1 MKTFIRM
8 DSQRIC
14 RPARGFGIATAIFFL
29 VILAGLGAALVNLST
44 TQHTVSSLDIQGAR
58 AYQAARAGIEWGL
71 YRQLRANSC
80 VATSSFAVPA
90 SSFTVTVQCTL
101 TTGPGTLQRYQLLA
115 TACNQPAGGVCS
127 AASASNNTDYV
138 QRVLQAEF

>member
-1 MKTFIRM
+1 MKILTHK
-8 DSQRIC
+8 QRIY
-14 RPARGFGIATAIFFL
+14 RPARGFGIVTAVFL
-29 VILAGLGAALVNLST
+29 LVVIAGLGAAIINLT
-44 TQHTVSSLDIQGAR
+44 TVQHTVSAFDIQGAR

-80 VATSSFAVPA
+80 LATRSFAVPA
-90 SSFTVTVQCTL
+90 SGFTVTVQCTL
-101 TTGPGTLQRYQLLA
+101 TTGPGALQRYQLLA
-115 TACNQPAGGVCS
+115 TACNQPVGGTCS